1 MHLPT
6 PGQIRAWPT
15 YTAQRPLRLLVSA
28 CLSGVRCGVDG
39 TANGDY
45 PWIRQLMALPNVRP
59 VTFCPEDFAF
69 GTPRD
74 LPDIHGG
81 DGFAVLDGIARVL
94 SHKGEDCTEGMI
106 AAAQQM
112 LRLAQ
117 EQQVELAILMDMSAA
132 CGSQV
137 ISDGYRWVEARK
149 YRRGPGVAAALLL
162 RSGFKVVSQ
171 RDFRTLEH
179 LYHKLDPSHPIDPA
193 ARDHHETDWY
203 LSYFGADSSPAE

>member
-6 PGQIRAWPT
+6 PEQLRAWRPFT
-15 YTAQRPLRLLVSA
+15 QEQPLRLLLSA

-45 PWIRQLMALPNVRP
+45 PWIRKLMALPNVKP
-59 VTFCPEDFAF
+59 VTFCPEDFSL

-81 DGFAVLDGIARVL
+81 DGFAVLEGRARVL
-94 SHKGEDCTEGMI
+94 TDKGQDCTAELMAG
-106 AAAQQM
+106 AQQM

-117 EQQVELAILMDMSAA
+117 EHRIELAILMDMSAA

-137 ISDGYRWVEARK
+137 ISDGCRLVQVRK
-149 YRRGPGVAAALLL
+149 YQQGAGVAAALLM
-162 RSGFKVVSQ
+162 RNGFPVVSQ

-179 LYHKLDPSHPIDPA
+179 LYLKLDAKHVIDPTTK
-193 ARDHHETDWY
+193 DHHESDWY
-203 LSYFGADSSPAE
+203 RSYFGTK